1 MSAVEI
7 RATRRPLVENP
18 LAVAIVLS
26 LVIHLGLFG
35 TWRLGQKLG
44 WWNHHAGWLVT
55 FTQKLTSAKARSAAL
70 MQPREQQSQAQEI
83 PLTFLEVDPATAVDQ
98 APE

>member
-1 MSAVEI
+1 MTAFET
-7 RATRRPLVENP
+7 RARRLRLVENP
-18 LAVAIVLS
+18 LAVAVVLS

-44 WWNHHAGWLVT
+44 WWNQHAGWLVK

-70 MQPREQQSQAQEI
+70 LQPRQQQSQAQEI
-83 PLTFLEVDPATAVDQ
+83 PLPFLEVDPATAVDK
-98 APE
+98 AP